1 MLMVICLLKIK
12 GAQIPVCILWVIA
25 MQFTSPLLFIY
36 LFNFYIS
43 LFQGLTPKDLF
54 INFLEWRRVPEPKS
68 PEDAVPVSGAPITH
82 EKDKKGE

>member
-1 MLMVICLLKIK
+1 MGDCNAVYKSSVIY
-12 GAQIPVCILWVIA
+12 
-25 MQFTSPLLFIY
+25 Y

-43 LFQGLTPKDLF
+43 LFQGLPPKDLF